1 MTSRIGKVPV
11 TIPAGVE
18 VKLNGQEIRV
28 KGAKGAL
35 DWVIPAGITA
45 KQDAGEIAVTAD
57 NDARETSALHG
68 LSRSLVQNMLLGV
81 SEGWSKTLSIVGTGY
96 RALQKGQGIEI
107 QVGYSH
113 PVLIDPIEG
122 IELKVVDQNTIT
134 VSGIDKQKVGE
145 VAANIRKV
153 RKPEPYKGKGIRYAD
168 ETVRLKA
175 GKAGK

>member
-1 MTSRIGKVPV
+1 MTSRIGKVPLTV
-11 TIPAGVE
+11 PAGVE
-18 VKLNGQEIRV
+18 VKLDGQAIAV

-35 DWVIPAGITA
+35 DWVIPTGITV
-45 KQDAGEIAVTAD
+45 KQDADVITVTAD
-57 NDARETSALHG
+57 DELRETSALHG

-113 PVLIDPIEG
+113 PVLIDPIDE

-168 ETVRLKA
+168 EVVRLKA